1 MWMLIAS
8 LAVGLALGRLSRRWD
23 NPRTDRFIGWAQTA
37 CLVFLLFMMGL
48 KTGLLDG
55 VFTAL
60 PTLGLRALVLTLG
73 AVAGSILLAWG
84 LQTLMR
90 RRAR

>member
-1 MWMLIAS
+1 
-8 LAVGLALGRLSRRWD
+8 
-23 NPRTDRFIGWAQTA
+23 
-37 CLVFLLFMMGL
+37 MMGL